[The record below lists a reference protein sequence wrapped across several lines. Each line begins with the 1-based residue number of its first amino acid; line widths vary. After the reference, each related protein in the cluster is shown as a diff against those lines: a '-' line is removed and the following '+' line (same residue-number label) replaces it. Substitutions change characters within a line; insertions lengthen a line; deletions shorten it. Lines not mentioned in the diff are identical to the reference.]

1 MYFDD
6 SSDEVS
12 EERSPHPIQPS
23 LSDVLAPPEKDF
35 FYKILKN
42 YQIQII
48 KIFLNFTKMTKIVL
62 VFLPVHTLLLTI

>member
-35 FYKILKN
+35 FL
-42 YQIQII
+42 
-48 KIFLNFTKMTKIVL
+48 
-62 VFLPVHTLLLTI
+62 